1 MSGLK
6 AKLTD
11 NVLKTYLPL
20 REPKPSASG
29 KNLVIATTM
38 GCARLEVEYQGQQVL
53 LNANA
58 LIRNPEHPVEKTQE
72 PSKKKVGSKA
82 AQPK

>member
-1 MSGLK
+1 MSSLK

-11 NVLKTYLPL
+11 NVLKIYLPL

-38 GCARLEVEYQGQQVL
+38 GCTRLEVEYQGQQVL

-58 LIRNPEHPVEKTQE
+58 MIRNSEHPVEKKQE
-72 PSKKKVGSKA
+72 PSKKTLGSRA
-82 AQPK
+82 AKPK